1 MRQQARAAVL
11 ERGLGGLKSE
21 GTRMESRASRGSMEL
36 YGESVAGSK
45 PSLGYRSQD
54 ESPVACE
61 KDTYDLELYEH
72 DFQPLE

>member
-11 ERGLGGLKSE
+11 ERGLGGLKNE
-21 GTRMESRASRGSMEL
+21 GKRMGNRTSRGSMKVYE
-36 YGESVAGSK
+36 ESVAGSK